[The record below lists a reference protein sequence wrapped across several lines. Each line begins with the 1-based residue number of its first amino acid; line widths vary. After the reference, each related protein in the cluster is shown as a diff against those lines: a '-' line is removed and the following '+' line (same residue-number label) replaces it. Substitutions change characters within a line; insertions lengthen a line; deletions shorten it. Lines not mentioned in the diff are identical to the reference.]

1 MLNGGVFFMATKG
14 QKFMSYDDSF
24 REQVVQ
30 DYLNS
35 SLGYER
41 IAKKYFISSWK
52 TVETWVRKY
61 KKIGTTDNQ
70 KIVNDKI
77 DYQKRYEILKKY
89 LAFLREEQKKK

>member
-1 MLNGGVFFMATKG
+1 MATKG
-14 QKFMSYDDSF
+14 QKFMSYDDNF

-35 SLGYER
+35 SLGYEK
-41 IAKKYFISSWK
+41 IAKKYFIPSWK

-61 KKIGTTDNQ
+61 KEIGTTDNQ
-70 KIVNDKI
+70 KIANDKI

>member
-1 MLNGGVFFMATKG
+1 MATKG
-14 QKFMSYDDSF
+14 QKFMSYDDNF
-24 REQVVQ
+24 REKVVQ

-35 SLGYER
+35 NLGYKK
-41 IAKKYFISSWK
+41 IAKKYFIPSWK

-61 KKIGTTDNQ
+61 KNIGTTDNQ